1 MAKVTVTYLFYCTIN
16 SSFLGATILR
26 EACVWFQNYFSSS
39 YFQFVCM
46 HNTDIMKK
54 LKNVKYHKIVSL
66 ILSDSTTYADFRPI
80 KLLNVYN
87 YATYTGY
94 TYIQV
99 FRFLK
104 HIMTSETFNDNMY
117 MHFVCFKRT
126 KPHVRS
132 RADAQHCASAGARPY
147 GSNTTI
153 GTWKADE
160 ADKVA

>member
-1 MAKVTVTYLFYCTIN
+1 M
-16 SSFLGATILR
+16 
-26 EACVWFQNYFSSS
+26 
-39 YFQFVCM
+39 
-46 HNTDIMKK
+46 
-54 LKNVKYHKIVSL
+54 SL
-66 ILSDSTTYADFRPI
+66 ILSDSTTDADFRPI

-104 HIMTSETFNDNMY
+104 HIMTSETFNDNKY

-132 RADAQHCASAGARPY
+132 RADAQHCASARARPY

-160 ADKVA
+160 ADKIAWIGCHWYGKYLCGWRLARYRDIFKVAKQTKVRVRSVKYKLNYNLIESSSTIVSMVLN